1 MNAQEL
7 DQSASVMMPFFDPDI
22 NVVHMGGKGETSS
35 DSVRTPD
42 HGDALHQM
50 LQFITAQRRLD
61 VPVLRALFHFQK
73 GISEGQAE
81 QHQTPGKK
89 SNLKTDSLL
98 YYNSSKEAARDM
110 HLLLSPLQSMSA
122 PLRRTAKTR
131 D

>member
-1 MNAQEL
+1 MCFTLNAG
-7 DQSASVMMPFFDPDI
+7 D
-22 NVVHMGGKGETSS
+22 N
-35 DSVRTPD
+35 VRTPD
-42 HGDALHQM
+42 HGDVLHQM

-81 QHQTPGKK
+81 QHKTPGKK

-98 YYNSSKEAARDM
+98 YCNSSKEAARDM

-122 PLRRTAKTR
+122 PLSRTAKTR
-131 D
+131 DCNCAKTWRWAIALFTRTVTQLRGELP